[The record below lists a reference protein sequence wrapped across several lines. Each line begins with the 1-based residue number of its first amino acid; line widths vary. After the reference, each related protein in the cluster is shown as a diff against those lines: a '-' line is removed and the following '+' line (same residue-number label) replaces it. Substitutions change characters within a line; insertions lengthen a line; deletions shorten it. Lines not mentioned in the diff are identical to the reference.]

1 MTTPT
6 NTYAL
11 NDRPPLRVAVPLGL
25 QHVMVMMASN
35 VTIPVVLASA
45 IGATPEDTAFLVQV
59 ALLVAGISTLI
70 QTLGIGPV
78 GARLPI
84 VQGTSFGFLVV
95 SIPIAQEYGLAAVF
109 GGAVFAGVVQ
119 VVFGF
124 FFHKVRHLFPPVVA
138 GIVVLVIG
146 IGLIPTGILL
156 FAGGAGSPDLGSMR
170 NFGVATFVLIVI
182 LLLYRFGS
190 GIVGAAAVLLGL
202 VAGYAVA
209 SVSGMV
215 EWGRIAEAAWFSA
228 PAPMHFGLE
237 FPAAAL
243 VAFGAMAIAT
253 SIETVGDISALTKAG
268 EGRQPTT
275 KEMNG
280 GLMGDGVGTA
290 IAGLFS
296 ALPNT
301 SFAQNVGLVAFTGVM
316 SRFVVTIGAIFLVA
330 AGFVPKL
337 AMVIAVVPSAVI
349 GGAAVVMFGMII
361 STGINLITTRPLTQN
376 DLIIVAVSVLVGQG
390 FAWRP
395 EIAERFPDNI
405 EALMTTGI
413 VPSAVL
419 ASALYMMKP
428 RRERMLDIDV
438 PSTGMVED
446 ATHGG
451 ALDPDVR
458 GPLDADGRGAV
469 DADGAR
475 DPREDGAVDPDAR
488 APRPDRDEGPTH
500 RRSTDP

>member
-1 MTTPT
+1 MSTSTAPMQ
-6 NTYAL
+6 YGV
-11 NDRPPLRVAVPLGL
+11 DERPPLKTAVPLGL

-59 ALLVAGISTLI
+59 ALLVAGIATLI

-119 VVFGF
+119 MAFGL
-124 FFHKVRHLFPPVVA
+124 FFHKIRHLFPPVVA

-146 IGLIPTGILL
+146 IGLIPTAILL
-156 FAGGAGSPDLGSMR
+156 FAGGNGSPDLGSMR
-170 NFGVATFVLIVI
+170 NFGVATFVLVVV
-182 LLLYRFGS
+182 LLLYRFGK
-190 GIVGAAAVLLGL
+190 GLVGAAAVLLGL
-202 VAGYAVA
+202 VAGYALA
-209 SVSGMV
+209 SALGMV
-215 EWGRIAEAAWFSA
+215 DWGRIASA
-228 PAPMHFGLE
+228 PWVSVPSPMHFGLD
-237 FPAAAL
+237 FPAAAII
-243 VAFGAMAIAT
+243 AFGAMAIAT

-268 EGRQPTT
+268 EGRQPTRR
-275 KEMNG
+275 EMNG
-280 GLMGDGVGTA
+280 GLMGDGLGTA
-290 IAGLFS
+290 IAGVFS

-316 SRFVVTIGAIFLVA
+316 SRFVVTIGAIFLVVS
-330 AGFVPKL
+330 GFVPKL

-376 DLIIVAVSVLVGQG
+376 DLIIVAVSVIIGQG

-395 EIAERFPDNI
+395 EIAEHFPGNVQ
-405 EALMTTGI
+405 ALLTTGI
-413 VPSAVL
+413 VPSAII
-419 ASALYMMKP
+419 AAGLYMMKP
-428 RRERMLDIDV
+428 KKERMLDIDV
-438 PSTGMVED
+438 PTPGMVDGVEED
-446 ATHGG
+446 F
-451 ALDPDVR
+451 P
-458 GPLDADGRGAV
+458 DADEGR
-469 DADGAR
+469 DG
-475 DPREDGAVDPDAR
+475 
-488 APRPDRDEGPTH
+488 
-500 RRSTDP
+500 RSTPR

>member
-1 MTTPT
+1 MMSTTT
-6 NTYAL
+6 TGTSLTYGVD
-11 NDRPPLRVAVPLGL
+11 DRPPLRTAVPLGL

-59 ALLVAGISTLI
+59 ALLVAGISTLV

-95 SIPIAQEYGLAAVF
+95 SIPIAQQYGLAAVF
-109 GGAVFAGVVQ
+109 GGALFAGVVQ
-119 VVFGF
+119 MFFGL

-146 IGLIPTGILL
+146 IGLIPTAILL
-156 FAGGAGSPDLGSMR
+156 FAGGSGAADLGSLR
-170 NFGVATFVLIVI
+170 NFGVATFVLVVI

-190 GIVGAAAVLLGL
+190 GLVGAAAVLLGL
-202 VAGYAVA
+202 FAGYALA
-209 SVSGMV
+209 SSLGMV
-215 EWGRIAEAAWFSA
+215 DWGRIADA
-228 PAPMHFGLE
+228 PWLSVPRPMHFGLD

-243 VAFGAMAIAT
+243 IAFGAMAVAT

-268 EGRQPTT
+268 EDRQPTR

-280 GLMGDGVGTA
+280 GLMGDGLGTVV
-290 IAGLFS
+290 AGLFS

-316 SRFVVTIGAIFLVA
+316 SRFVVTIGAVFLVLS
-330 AGFVPKL
+330 GFLPKL
-337 AMVIAVVPSAVI
+337 AMIIAVVPSAVI

-361 STGINLITTRPLTQN
+361 ATGINLITSRPLTQN
-376 DLIIVAVSVLVGQG
+376 DLIIVAVSVVVGQG
-390 FAWRP
+390 FAWQP
-395 EIAERFPDNI
+395 EIAAAFPQNI

-413 VPSAVL
+413 VPSAIIAVL
-419 ASALYMMKP
+419 LYLMRP

-438 PSTGMVED
+438 PTPGMVKD
-446 ATHGG
+446 ATS
-451 ALDPDVR
+451 DD
-458 GPLDADGRGAV
+458 DGSPEERTS
-469 DADGAR
+469 R
-475 DPREDGAVDPDAR
+475 
-488 APRPDRDEGPTH
+488 
-500 RRSTDP
+500 

>member
-1 MTTPT
+1 MMSTTT
-6 NTYAL
+6 TGTSLTYGVD
-11 NDRPPLRVAVPLGL
+11 DRPPLRTAVPLGL

-59 ALLVAGISTLI
+59 ALLVAGISTLV

-95 SIPIAQEYGLAAVF
+95 SIPIAQQYGLAAVF
-109 GGAVFAGVVQ
+109 GGALFAGVVQ
-119 VVFGF
+119 MFFGL

-146 IGLIPTGILL
+146 IGLIPTAILL
-156 FAGGAGSPDLGSMR
+156 FAGGSGAADLGSLR
-170 NFGVATFVLIVI
+170 NFGVATFVLVVI

-190 GIVGAAAVLLGL
+190 GLVGAAAVLLGL
-202 VAGYAVA
+202 FAGYALA
-209 SVSGMV
+209 SSLGMV
-215 EWGRIAEAAWFSA
+215 DWGRIADA
-228 PAPMHFGLE
+228 PWLSVPRPMHFGLD

-243 VAFGAMAIAT
+243 IAFGAMAVAT

-268 EGRQPTT
+268 EDRQPTR

-280 GLMGDGVGTA
+280 GLMGDGLGTVV
-290 IAGLFS
+290 AGLFS

-316 SRFVVTIGAIFLVA
+316 SRFVVTIGAVFLVLS
-330 AGFVPKL
+330 GFLPKL
-337 AMVIAVVPSAVI
+337 AMIIAVVPSAVI

-361 STGINLITTRPLTQN
+361 ATGINLITSRPLTQN
-376 DLIIVAVSVLVGQG
+376 DLIIVAVSVVVGQG
-390 FAWRP
+390 FAWQP
-395 EIAERFPDNI
+395 EIAAAFPQNI

-413 VPSAVL
+413 VPSAIIAVL
-419 ASALYMMKP
+419 LYLMKP

-438 PSTGMVED
+438 PTPGMVKD
-446 ATHGG
+446 ATS
-451 ALDPDVR
+451 DD
-458 GPLDADGRGAV
+458 DGSPEERTS
-469 DADGAR
+469 R
-475 DPREDGAVDPDAR
+475 
-488 APRPDRDEGPTH
+488 
-500 RRSTDP
+500 

>member
-1 MTTPT
+1 MMSTTT
-6 NTYAL
+6 TGTSLTYGVD
-11 NDRPPLRVAVPLGL
+11 DRPPLRTAVPLGL

-59 ALLVAGISTLI
+59 ALLVAGISTLV

-95 SIPIAQEYGLAAVF
+95 SIPIAQQYGLAAVF
-109 GGAVFAGVVQ
+109 GGALFAGVVQ
-119 VVFGF
+119 MFFGL

-146 IGLIPTGILL
+146 IGLIPTAILL
-156 FAGGAGSPDLGSMR
+156 FAGGSGAADLGSLR
-170 NFGVATFVLIVI
+170 NFGVATFVLVVI

-190 GIVGAAAVLLGL
+190 GLVGAAAVLLGL
-202 VAGYAVA
+202 FAGYALA
-209 SVSGMV
+209 SSLGMV
-215 EWGRIAEAAWFSA
+215 DWGRIADA
-228 PAPMHFGLE
+228 PWLSVPRPMHFGLD

-243 VAFGAMAIAT
+243 IAFGAMAVAT

-268 EGRQPTT
+268 EDRQPTR

-280 GLMGDGVGTA
+280 GLMGDGLGTVV
-290 IAGLFS
+290 AGLFS

-316 SRFVVTIGAIFLVA
+316 SRFVVTIGAVFLVLS
-330 AGFVPKL
+330 GFLPKL
-337 AMVIAVVPSAVI
+337 AMIIAVVPSAVI

-361 STGINLITTRPLTQN
+361 ATGINLITSRPLTQN
-376 DLIIVAVSVLVGQG
+376 DLIIVAVSVVVGQG
-390 FAWRP
+390 FAWQP
-395 EIAERFPDNI
+395 EIAAAFPQTI

-413 VPSAVL
+413 VPSAIIAVL
-419 ASALYMMKP
+419 LYLMKP

-438 PSTGMVED
+438 PTPGMVKD
-446 ATHGG
+446 ATS
-451 ALDPDVR
+451 DD
-458 GPLDADGRGAV
+458 DGSPEERTS
-469 DADGAR
+469 R
-475 DPREDGAVDPDAR
+475 
-488 APRPDRDEGPTH
+488 
-500 RRSTDP
+500 